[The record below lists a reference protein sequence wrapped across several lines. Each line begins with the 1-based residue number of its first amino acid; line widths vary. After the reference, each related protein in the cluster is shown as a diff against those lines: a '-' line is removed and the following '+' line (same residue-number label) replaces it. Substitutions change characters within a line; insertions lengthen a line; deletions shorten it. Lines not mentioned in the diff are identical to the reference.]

1 MRYYDMDSKE
11 MEKRGIDYDLGACLE
26 YNGQGAFQLSDIEK
40 VLAVVEGERDGA
52 DWHWIL
58 KLKAPVNKMRYVYLV
73 GGCDYTGWDCQSWA
87 THKFAKTPLQAAKLM
102 ITKNVPITR
111 NQPFQAGL
119 GHMLNLLSG
128 EYTSGDQEKYESIVN
143 QLKDKKSK
151 TWREENDKGVPV
163 VDLPTTK

>member
-1 MRYYDMDSKE
+1 
-11 MEKRGIDYDLGACLE
+11 
-26 YNGQGAFQLSDIEK
+26 LSDIEK
-40 VLAVVEGERDGA
+40 VLAVVEGESDGA

-102 ITKNVPITR
+102 ITKNVPITG

-128 EYTSGDQEKYESIVN
+128 EYKSGRQRPLQGYFYRQGPRKFVYKAVGSRS
-143 QLKDKKSK
+143 LAGS
-151 TWREENDKGVPV
+151 G
-163 VDLPTTK
+163 